1 MVMTVVTATVAHFF
15 ALLRVEHDEQ
25 GDAESRHP
33 QNNHSRMIQKNLF
46 HRLEYLFEIH
56 YEMRPSTK
64 PYHIPFKKT

>member
-1 MVMTVVTATVAHFF
+1 
-15 ALLRVEHDEQ
+15 
-25 GDAESRHP
+25 
-33 QNNHSRMIQKNLF
+33 MIQKNLF